1 MFVKVYIRGIWIAVM
16 SGLVV
21 LLAALLV
28 VVSHEALNVATELGR
43 RLAHEDACTAE
54 RASAHAP
61 HHAAIQASVPVASG
75 ETLDQKQLEALV
87 QAIVAVPKR

>member
-1 MFVKVYIRGIWIAVM
+1 MRGIWIAVM

-28 VVSHEALNVATELGR
+28 VVSHEALSVAAELDR
-43 RLAHEDACTAE
+43 RLTAQE
-54 RASAHAP
+54 ICRPEAVHAHARREVAQP
-61 HHAAIQASVPVASG
+61 SGPVASG
-75 ETLDQKQLEALV
+75 WTAADQQQLQARV